1 MLLNAYSIY
10 DRKGL
15 NYHAPF
21 FAATDGLA
29 VRSLAD
35 LANDPNTTIGRHPAD
50 YVLYCVGTFSDANG
64 SIEPTSPLRHV
75 MDASSLVQIQ
85 PSLFTNSAQHTV
97 AEHQAE
103 GRKL

>member
-29 VRSLAD
+29 VRSFSD
-35 LANDPNTTIGRHPAD
+35 LANDANTTVGRHPAD
-50 YVLYCVGTFSDANG
+50 YVLFCVGTFSDTNG
-64 SIEPTSPLRHV
+64 SLEPTSPLRHV
-75 MDASSLVQIQ
+75 MDANALLQIQ
-85 PSLFTNSAQHTV
+85 PSLFNDRALGDQV
-97 AEHQAE
+97 VNGIAKAE
-103 GRKL
+103 R

>member
-29 VRSLAD
+29 VRNFSD
-35 LANDPNTTIGRHPAD
+35 LANDTNTTIGRHPAD

-64 SIEPTSPLRHV
+64 SMEPCVPLRHV
-75 MDASSLVQIQ
+75 MDADALLQVQ
-85 PSLFTNSAQHTV
+85 PTLFSQD
-97 AEHQAE
+97 
-103 GRKL
+103 K